1 MYNCSIFIFG
11 IEILSRYN
19 PFCKIIKIV
28 ERDKNMKVKKLTII
42 KYVVEMA
49 LIIVLSFMYYLNKPI
64 ETSKVIYIPKG
75 SINKIISQ
83 LKSQNNQISKLDALV
98 LRLIGSPQSGWI
110 NLHDNI
116 STKADFLYKL
126 TTAKAA
132 LHDITLIPGET
143 TYIFLNQLAKNLL
156 LDRNRLQY
164 AYNKL
169 SHIKEGAFVP
179 NTYKIPIGITEKEVI
194 NLLLNMSKRKM
205 KQFSKKLFGNYK
217 EKKWFQYVAIA
228 SVIQKESANVKEMP
242 IVSSVIYNRIKKGMK
257 LQMDGTLNYAQYSH
271 IKVTPKRIRE
281 DKSIYNTY
289 IHRGVPKIPVCN
301 VSFEA
306 IRAAIFP
313 AKTSYLYFMKSKKG
327 THDFSCNYS
336 THLANIRHATK

>member
-1 MYNCSIFIFG
+1 M
-11 IEILSRYN
+11 
-19 PFCKIIKIV
+19 
-28 ERDKNMKVKKLTII
+28 
-42 KYVVEMA
+42 
-49 LIIVLSFMYYLNKPI
+49 
-64 ETSKVIYIPKG
+64 
-75 SINKIISQ
+75 
-83 LKSQNNQISKLDALV
+83 

-110 NLHDNI
+110 NLHDNS

-143 TYIFLNQLAKNLL
+143 TYIFLNQLAKNLF
-156 LDRNRLQY
+156 LDRSKLQY
-164 AYNKL
+164 SYDKL
-169 SHIKEGAFVP
+169 SPMQEGVFVP
-179 NTYKIPIGITEKEVI
+179 NTYKIPIGITEEEVVT
-194 NLLLNMSKRKM
+194 LLLNMSKRRM
-205 KQFSKKLFGNYK
+205 KRFSIKLFGNYNK
-217 EKKWFQYVAIA
+217 KKWFQYVAIA
-228 SVIQKESANVKEMP
+228 SVIQKESANTQEMP
-242 IVSSVIYNRIKKGMK
+242 LVSSVIYNRIKKGMK

-289 IHRGVPKIPVCN
+289 LHKGVPEIPVCN

-336 THLANIRHATK
+336 THLTNIRRATK